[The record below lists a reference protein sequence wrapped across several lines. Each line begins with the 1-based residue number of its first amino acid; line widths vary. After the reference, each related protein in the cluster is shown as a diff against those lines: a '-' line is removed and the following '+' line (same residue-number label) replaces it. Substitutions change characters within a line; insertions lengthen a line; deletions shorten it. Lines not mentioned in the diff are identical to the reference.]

1 LKETKTKKRIVVAM
15 SGGVDS
21 SVTAALLKEQGNE
34 IIGVTMRVCTSPENT
49 SAVDGE
55 GKKPAV
61 HDNVLDARDVA
72 KQLDIPF
79 HVINLEEEFQR
90 LVIDY
95 FVEEY
100 FSGRTPNPCVRC
112 NRLIKFDLLL
122 EKARQLGGDFL
133 ATGHY
138 SRLIREGDG
147 RVRMMKGVDAGKDQS
162 YFLFTLTQEQL
173 ASTLFPLGGM
183 TKREVRA
190 VALRYGLK
198 VAEKGESQEI
208 CFVPDDNYVRLL
220 EAARGEGTLSGNIVD
235 RRGNILGRHEGTYR
249 YTIGQR
255 KGLGIAHPHPL
266 YVLGVDV
273 EGKEVIVG
281 AKDELITHG
290 LIASKVNW
298 ISARPDGPI
307 DATCKIRYRQKQVKC
322 TIIPQADDSV
332 EVRFETGEKGVTP
345 GQAVVFYD
353 GDEVL
358 GGGIIETGNGPFP
371 QSRR

>member
-1 LKETKTKKRIVVAM
+1 LKGSKTRKRVVVAM

-34 IIGVTMRVCTSPENT
+34 IIGVTMRVCTSPE
-49 SAVDGE
+49 SASAGAGE
-55 GKKPAV
+55 GEKPTV
-61 HDNVLDARDVA
+61 HDNVLDAQDVA

-122 EKARQLGGDFL
+122 KKARELGADFL

-138 SRLIREGDG
+138 ARLKREEDG

-173 ASTLFPLGGM
+173 AATLFPIGGM
-183 TKREVRA
+183 TKQEVRA
-190 VALRYGLK
+190 LALRYGLK

-208 CFVPDDNYVRLL
+208 CFIPDDDYVRLL
-220 EAARGEGTLSGNIVD
+220 EASRGEGTLSGNIVD
-235 RRGNILGRHEGTYR
+235 RMGNILGRHEGTYR
-249 YTIGQR
+249 YTVGQR

-273 EGKEVIVG
+273 GRKEVIVG
-281 AKDELITHG
+281 AKEELITHG
-290 LIASKVNW
+290 LTASRVNW
-298 ISARPDGPI
+298 IAPIPDAPI
-307 DATCKIRYRQKQVKC
+307 EATCKIRYRQKQVKC
-322 TIIPQADDSV
+322 TIIPLPDDSV

-358 GGGIIETGNGPFP
+358 GGGFIENGICKE
-371 QSRR
+371 